1 MIEIDTNSIKE
12 IAEQLECNFRA
23 YIHKKNGQMIF
34 IPNEDVMPE
43 IDMDEWNDEI
53 KQLENDYANYFE
65 IDKWTS
71 REAFEMMNDFAE
83 QLTDNKQLQS
93 ELFVALNKK
102 KPFREFKF
110 VIDDAGDYRQ
120 VWFDFRNKQQHE
132 FVAKQLHFLN
142 SIDEMK

>member
-102 KPFREFKF
+102 KPFREFMF

-142 SIDEMK
+142 SKDEMK

>member
-1 MIEIDTNSIKE
+1 MIEIVTNSIKE

-23 YIHKKNGQMIF
+23 YIHKN
-34 IPNEDVMPE
+34 P
-43 IDMDEWNDEI
+43 
-53 KQLENDYANYFE
+53 NYFE